1 MKLKELRTT
10 YMGNIELIEVRGEV
24 FNLTEEHLCTANT
37 SSFPTYYDNYD
48 VLSIYPTLID
58 NELGIKVYIQ

>member
-10 YMGNIELIEVRGEV
+10 YIGNIELIEVKGEV

-37 SSFPTYYDNYD
+37 SSFPTY
-48 VLSIYPTLID
+48 
-58 NELGIKVYIQ
+58 